1 MTDEYQYLNLLER
14 IVRDGDERVDR
25 VVADDPTM
33 GKTRCVFGAQMRFNL
48 RDNVFPLLTTKR
60 VYWKGVVEELMWF
73 LRGSTNV
80 KDLND
85 KGVKIWD
92 ANAKAFDA
100 DGDLGPIYGYQW
112 RNFGGDQI
120 TRIIKTLQTN
130 PHDRRM
136 ILTAWNPI
144 DIPKMALPPCHC
156 FAQFD
161 VDSNRRLS
169 CQMYQRSADMGLGV
183 PFNIASYALLTRLM
197 CHVAS
202 TPDAPLYPGEF
213 IHTIG
218 NAHVYANHIDAIT
231 KQLTR
236 APRPFPT
243 LEINRTCKIDEY
255 NFDDFSL
262 INYDPHG
269 SLYMP
274 MAL

>member
-236 APRPFPT
+236 TPRPFPT

-274 MAL
+274 MSL